1 MQTSNVLFLCTH
13 NSCRSVIAE
22 CIMNKVGG
30 DRFCGLS
37 AGSNPSGMI
46 NAEALAML
54 NGLGYD
60 TTGVRSK
67 PWDEFAGPGSTSVD
81 FIFTVC
87 DEAANEVCPVWPGK
101 PISAHWGVADPS
113 RFVGTD
119 EARKLAF
126 EKTHQILHQRILNF
140 IALPFDT
147 LNEMSLQKKLTALGQ
162 SQSGP
167 VKSL

>member
-1 MQTSNVLFLCTH
+1 
-13 NSCRSVIAE
+13 
-22 CIMNKVGG
+22 MNKVGG
-30 DRFCGLS
+30 AQFCGLS
-37 AGSNPSGMI
+37 AGSSPSGKI
-46 NAEALAML
+46 NAEALAIL
-54 NGLGYD
+54 DALGYD

-67 PWDEFAGPGSTSVD
+67 SWDEFAEPGAPPVN

-87 DEAANEVCPVWPGK
+87 DEAADEVCPVWPGK

-126 EKTHQILHQRILNF
+126 EKTHQILRERILEF

-147 LNEMSLQKKLTALGQ
+147 LNKMSLQEKLSALGKNR
-162 SQSGP
+162 G
-167 VKSL
+167 